1 MLLVIGTALGFLLA
15 GSAFLVVRG
24 LVGLFRWRRKAAAL
38 RLLGGVVLFAVTVL
52 LLGGA
57 SYLLGSRKLGEGA
70 TVATEK
76 ARVLAANISTHHF
89 IGMSGRGY
97 EIGLAVAS
105 YEWIAAIAL
114 VLYG

>member
-15 GSAFLVVRG
+15 GAAFLVVRG

-76 ARVLAANISTHHF
+76 ARVLAANISTLMNLSF
-89 IGMSGRGY
+89 LGIPFG
-97 EIGLAVAS
+97 
-105 YEWIAAIAL
+105 AL
-114 VLYG
+114 VGLIAELRARRPPNQ